1 MVTDVT
7 RTRRFDLTGQ
17 RVFGAGHRGMVGAA
31 LVRRLSTESCEVVV
45 APRDVLDLTDRR
57 AVERFMRETRP
68 DAAIVAAAKVGG
80 ILANDTYPADF
91 LLQNLLIEASVI
103 EAAYHAHVAKL
114 VFLGSSCI
122 YPKHAPQPIA
132 ESALLTGPL
141 EPTNEWYAIAKIA
154 GIKLCQAYRR
164 QHGCD
169 FVSAMPTNLYGPGDN
184 FDLTSSH
191 VIPAL
196 IRKFHEAKISGAP
209 EVVIWG
215 SGKPRREFLHVDD
228 CADALVAILREYSD
242 DEHINV
248 GSGED
253 LTIQALSELVAQ
265 VVGYEG
271 RIVNDLAK
279 PDGTPRKLMSGDKLK
294 ALGWLPR
301 ITLEDGLAS
310 TYRWFVEKGHVDERR
325 HPRQV

>member
-1 MVTDVT
+1 MA
-7 RTRRFDLTGQ
+7 GQ
-17 RVFGAGHRGMVGAA
+17 RVFVAGHRGMVGAA
-31 LVRRLSTESCEVVV
+31 LVRRLTAERCEVV
-45 APRDVLDLTDRR
+45 AATRKELDLADRR
-57 AVERFMRETRP
+57 AVGQWMQEVRP
-68 DAAIVAAAKVGG
+68 DAVFVAAAKVGG

-103 EAAYHAHVAKL
+103 EAAYHAQVDKL

-132 ESALLTGPL
+132 ESALLTGSL

-184 FDLTSSH
+184 FDLASSH

-196 IRKFHEAKISGAP
+196 IRKFHEAKIGRSP

-215 SGKPRREFLHVDD
+215 SGTPRREFLHVDD

-248 GSGED
+248 GSGDD
-253 LTIQALSELVAQ
+253 LTIQDLAELVAK

-271 RIVNDLAK
+271 RIVNDPSK

-294 ALGWLPR
+294 ALGWRPR

-310 TYRWFVEKGHVDERR
+310 TYRWFVEKG
-325 HPRQV
+325 QMQ